1 MLHRHLQSSY
11 EQYKSDTEYITT
23 WLATTA
29 KYCGFTLNL
38 KVLEEEPKLEKL
50 KGRARMLAKQAAKA
64 ETTNPGTQS
73 RAYAVLLKYFLPMAQ
88 RIVAFQ
94 KPPVQVPNS
103 FCQDPRRGHLPEKS
117 VAVCLG
123 NHDGAGSSRSPTDQ
137 ESDTRHSFFTP
148 TLEDVREALGSR
160 TSSLA
165 KNKNETA
172 QHNTAEASAATNLA
186 NMFSSLEVEEPSEA
200 DQESPLQ
207 SVPRAETAKPQTR
220 YQAETFDDPE
230 EPSIMLMCLVTDFA
244 DIRDFVAETWLGYK
258 EELLD
263 LVSAS
268 LTTDT
273 AMELARGLE
282 EAQQKLFAAHG
293 GVQKLLHISF
303 VAHCIEILP
312 EIGGFTIAQLSLH
325 AVLGT

>member
-1 MLHRHLQSSY
+1 
-11 EQYKSDTEYITT
+11 
-23 WLATTA
+23 
-29 KYCGFTLNL
+29 
-38 KVLEEEPKLEKL
+38 
-50 KGRARMLAKQAAKA
+50 
-64 ETTNPGTQS
+64 
-73 RAYAVLLKYFLPMAQ
+73 MAQ

-103 FCQDPRRGHLPEKS
+103 FVKILDGAISLRKP
-117 VAVCLG
+117 VAVGLG
-123 NHDGAGSSRSPTDQ
+123 NHDGSGSSRSPADQ
-137 ESDTRHSFFTP
+137 ESDTRHSFFTL

-160 TSSLA
+160 ISSPA

-172 QHNTAEASAATNLA
+172 QHNTAEASAATNLT

-230 EPSIMLMCLVTDFA
+230 EASIMLMCLVTYFA
-244 DIRDFVAETWLGYK
+244 DIRDFVAETRLGYK
-258 EELLD
+258 EGLLD

-273 AMELARGLE
+273 ARELARGLE
-282 EAQQKLFAAHG
+282 EAQQKLLAAHG

-303 VAHCIEILP
+303 VGHCLEILP